1 TVDFG
6 DAKVIAKNLDAS
18 IAYKAGNGDTKKTV
32 KLQDG
37 FNFTAA
43 TDTAADTDVPKSGLA
58 ITTGTNGVVT
68 FGLDKATRSTIDN
81 AADKDLSNLSDTGKT
96 TVKELAKG
104 AAQDAVKVADGINT
118 TVEKDTATVGVTT
131 YKVNA
136 NDTTVAVT
144 GDGLAIKGGDL
155 GTDKVRKYSLDLS
168 DTVKAKL
175 NAINNVGDTASNGR
189 DGVNGASGAKGLTG
203 KDGLN
208 DKTLTDKV
216 NALRNGEAGSVVYT
230 DENGARL
237 VKAKDGEYYK

>member
-1 TVDFG
+1 MDFG
-6 DAKVIAKNLDAS
+6 KAKVVAPNLDAS
-18 IAYKAGNGDTKKTV
+18 ISYKAGNGDTKKTV

-43 TDTAADTDVPKSGLA
+43 TDTTTTAEGPKSGLA
-58 ITTGTNGVVT
+58 ITTGANGEVT

-118 TVEKDTATVGVTT
+118 TVEKDTATAGVTT

-136 NDTTVAVT
+136 NDTTVTVT
-144 GDGLAIKGGDL
+144 GDGLAITGGDL

-168 DTVKAKL
+168 DATKGKLKA
-175 NAINNVGDTASNGR
+175 V
-189 DGVNGASGAKGLTG
+189 
-203 KDGLN
+203 DGLSTVIGGTN
-208 DKTLTDKV
+208 ITADGTVTGQL
-216 NALRNGEAGSVVYT
+216 SVLLKQMVQQKKQ
-230 DENGARL
+230 L
-237 VKAKDGEYYK
+237 LLKMLLIS